1 MFKFKLEG
9 AASTLLSYWWA
20 IRPAIKYTMI
30 ERYDIQARIQEFV
43 KGGGGHVHVSNFFS
57 RVAKK

>member
-20 IRPAIKYTMI
+20 IRPAIKYTMDAL
-30 ERYDIQARIQEFV
+30 YTYMSTV
-43 KGGGGHVHVSNFFS
+43 NNKY
-57 RVAKK
+57 

>member
-20 IRPAIKYTMI
+20 IRPAIKYTMALT
-30 ERYDIQARIQEFV
+30 QKLFV
-43 KGGGGHVHVSNFFS
+43 YSDAFICTVC
-57 RVAKK
+57 